1 METLRLAAVIGA
13 VMLTAVP
20 VMAQS
25 RMSMPSFEQLDA
37 DSSGGLSLEAF
48 RAGLE
53 QHREATIDQTI
64 ARMMEHADENG
75 MLDEAA
81 LRAGLAEM
89 RPGARSEQRAERRA
103 DMTSRLF
110 SRIDRNDDGVI
121 DEAEYQ
127 RFAEMM
133 SKRGQN
139 TRPRWRGQD

>member
-1 METLRLAAVIGA
+1 MNKLSLAAMIGA
-13 VMLTAVP
+13 VMLTTAP
-20 VMAQS
+20 AMAQT
-25 RMSMPSFEQLDA
+25 RMSMPSFEQLDGE
-37 DSSGGLSLEAF
+37 SSGSLSLEDF

-53 QHREATIDQTI
+53 QHREAAIDQTI

-89 RPGARSEQRAERRA
+89 RPEARSEQRAERRA
-103 DMTSRLF
+103 NMTSRLF

-127 RFAEMM
+127 RFTEMM
-133 SKRGQN
+133 SKRGEN
-139 TRPRWRGQD
+139 TRPRWRGRD